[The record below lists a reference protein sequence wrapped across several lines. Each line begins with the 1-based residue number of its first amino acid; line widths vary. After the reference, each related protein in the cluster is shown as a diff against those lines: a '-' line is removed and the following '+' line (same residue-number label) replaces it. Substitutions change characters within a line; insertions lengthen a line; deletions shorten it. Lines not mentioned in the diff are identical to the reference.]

1 MTFHFG
7 VAVSEGQP
15 FIAFKRSIFDNLG
28 GTAGI
33 SPVPVI
39 LQGRFFITLKYSKL
53 LFRLSRVLKLYK
65 VDQSKITNRFKII
78 FINKKN
84 TKFKSIMYI
93 NR

>member
-1 MTFHFG
+1 MLLATFIRTI
-7 VAVSEGQP
+7 AKLLS
-15 FIAFKRSIFDNLG
+15 FITFSLLFYY
-28 GTAGI
+28 
-33 SPVPVI
+33 
-39 LQGRFFITLKYSKL
+39 FFITLKYSKL

-84 TKFKSIMYI
+84 TKFKFIMYI